1 MRRSPPI
8 IGVIG
13 AGQCDSALCQL
24 AFDVGREIARRGAI
38 LVCGG
43 LGGVMEA
50 AARGAATEGGLTL
63 GILPGP
69 STQDA
74 NVYIRVPVATDMGQA
89 RNVIIVHTADA
100 LIAVAGGAGT
110 LSEIGHALKVGKP
123 VIGLHT
129 IPNLNGV
136 QYVKTAPEAVAR
148 AFSCIH
154 PTTLTT
160 PSGHSSAPSPGNGRS

>member
-1 MRRSPPI
+1 VRRSPPI

-13 AGQCDSALCQL
+13 AGQCDSTLYQL
-24 AFDVGREIARRGAI
+24 ALDVGREIARRGAI
-38 LVCGG
+38 LVCGA

-50 AARGAATEGGLTL
+50 AARGAAAEGGLTV

-69 STQDA
+69 ATQDA

-100 LIAVAGGAGT
+100 LIAVSGGAGT

-129 IPNLNGV
+129 IPNLHGV
-136 QYVKTAPEAVAR
+136 HYVKTAPEAVEH
-148 AFSCIH
+148 AFAHIK
-154 PTTLTT
+154 
-160 PSGHSSAPSPGNGRS
+160 GME

>member
-1 MRRSPPI
+1 VTRRPPI

-13 AGQCDSALCQL
+13 AGQCDAALYHL
-24 AFDVGREIARRGAI
+24 ALDVGREIARRGAI

-50 AARGAATEGGLTL
+50 AARGAAEERGLTL
-63 GILPGP
+63 AILPGP

-74 NVYIRVPVATDMGQA
+74 NPYIRVPVATDMGQA

-100 LIAVAGGAGT
+100 LIAISGGAGT

-123 VIGLHT
+123 VIGLQT

-136 QYVKTAPEAVAR
+136 RYMKTAPEAVEE
-148 AFSCIH
+148 AFAHIH
-154 PTTLTT
+154 PSTLTSPSVRSST
-160 PSGHSSAPSPGNGRS
+160 PAPESDRS